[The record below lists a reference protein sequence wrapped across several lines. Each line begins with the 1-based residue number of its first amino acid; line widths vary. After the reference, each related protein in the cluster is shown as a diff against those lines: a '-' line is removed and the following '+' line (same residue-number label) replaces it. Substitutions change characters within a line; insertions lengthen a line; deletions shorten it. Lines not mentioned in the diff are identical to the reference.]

1 MMMLRMHLVAIAV
14 CALLATAHPAAR
26 AAEPSP
32 KSAGTPVVVMDNQGR
47 VIRTLAPEPTREAV
61 AAKAADAERALA
73 SAKAD
78 EEQKRKDRI
87 LLDSYTTEGEI
98 DLARNRATSV
108 LEAQMDVAKSYT
120 AMLAKRR
127 AELVKGKSASGN
139 KPSPSDDQE
148 IARLDSEIEQQ
159 NAILAQKRQDLER
172 IVARYS
178 ADKRRWQEISAKQP
192 GALPVA
198 ATPAVK

>member
-1 MMMLRMHLVAIAV
+1 MTSRCCCAEHTKTRCGSNDGKEMMMLPMHLVAIAV
-14 CALLATAHPAAR
+14 CALLATAHPTAR

-73 SAKAD
+73 AAKAD

-108 LEAQMDVAKSYT
+108 L
-120 AMLAKRR
+120 
-127 AELVKGKSASGN
+127 
-139 KPSPSDDQE
+139 
-148 IARLDSEIEQQ
+148 
-159 NAILAQKRQDLER
+159 
-172 IVARYS
+172 
-178 ADKRRWQEISAKQP
+178 
-192 GALPVA
+192 
-198 ATPAVK
+198 